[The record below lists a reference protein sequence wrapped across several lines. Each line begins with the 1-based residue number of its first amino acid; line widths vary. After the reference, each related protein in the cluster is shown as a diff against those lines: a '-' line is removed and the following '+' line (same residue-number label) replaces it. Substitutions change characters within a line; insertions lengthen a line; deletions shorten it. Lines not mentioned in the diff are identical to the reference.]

1 MNFKDILPQAQA
13 GQETAVEEL
22 LTRYRPLLVKES
34 IYDGVFDEELYQE
47 LCLILLKCIHTF
59 RI

>member
-13 GQETAVEEL
+13 GRETAVEEL

-47 LCLILLKCIHTF
+47 LCLILLKCINTF

>member
-1 MNFKDILPQAQA
+1 MNFKDILPQAQV
-13 GQETAVEEL
+13 GRETAVEEL

-47 LCLILLKCIHTF
+47 LCLILLKCIHNF

>member
-13 GQETAVEEL
+13 GRKTAVEEL

-34 IYDGVFDEELYQE
+34 IYDGVFDEDFYQE
-47 LCLILLKCIHTF
+47 LCLILLKCIHNF

>member
-13 GQETAVEEL
+13 GRETAVEEL
-22 LTRYRPLLVKES
+22 LTRYRPFLVKES

-47 LCLILLKCIHTF
+47 LCLILLKCIHNF

>member
-1 MNFKDILPQAQA
+1 MNFKDILPQVQA
-13 GQETAVEEL
+13 GRETAVEEL

>member
-13 GQETAVEEL
+13 GRETAVEEL

-34 IYDGVFDEELYQE
+34 IYDGVFDEDFYQE

>member
-13 GQETAVEEL
+13 GRKTAVEEL

-34 IYDGVFDEELYQE
+34 ICDGVFDEELYQE
-47 LCLILLKCIHTF
+47 LCLILLKCIHNF

>member
-13 GQETAVEEL
+13 GRETAVEEL

-47 LCLILLKCIHTF
+47 MCLILLKCIHTF

>member
-1 MNFKDILPQAQA
+1 MNFKDILPQAQV
-13 GQETAVEEL
+13 GRETAVEEL

>member
-13 GQETAVEEL
+13 GRETAVEEL

>member
-1 MNFKDILPQAQA
+1 MNFRDILPQAQA
-13 GQETAVEEL
+13 GRETAVEEL